1 MLPCPGYYKQ
11 CCDEHW
17 GTRVSF
23 NSGFEE
29 GFFEELIFELDIGR
43 VEEVVDVGKKTGKS
57 GTWRQLRCPS
67 ADEWIRKL
75 WYIYTMEYYSAI
87 KKNTFESVSVE
98 LETLGFSI

>member
-1 MLPCPGYYKQ
+1 MLNQPGYSVYFCKPHLDFKNCFGYYKQ
-11 CCDEHW
+11 CCDERW

-57 GTWRQLRCPS
+57 GTWRVL
-67 ADEWIRKL
+67 
-75 WYIYTMEYYSAI
+75 
-87 KKNTFESVSVE
+87 
-98 LETLGFSI
+98 